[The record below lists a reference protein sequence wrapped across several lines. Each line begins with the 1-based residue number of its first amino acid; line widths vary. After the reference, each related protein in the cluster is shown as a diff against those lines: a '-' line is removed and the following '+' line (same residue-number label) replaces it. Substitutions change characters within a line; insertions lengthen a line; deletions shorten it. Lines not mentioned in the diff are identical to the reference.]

1 VANLL
6 PFDLEKALAGEPVV
20 TRLANTPVKG
30 LRDMREFGAD
40 PEEAIVGIHQGSA
53 VGWRIDGRFAEDES
67 SLDLFMA
74 APEPERLVLFHV
86 VCAGSRLSDGYES
99 PKDAKFVHGRSSS
112 DVLKLITEKIDGKWH
127 LVSAEVIRG

>member
-20 TRLANTPVKG
+20 ARSGVTIRG
-30 LRDMREFGAD
+30 LRDMREFGANS
-40 PEEAIVGIHQGSA
+40 EEALVGIHQGSA

-74 APEPERLVLFHV
+74 APRPERLVLFHV

-112 DVLKLITEKIDGKWH
+112 DVLKLITEKLDGKWH
-127 LVSAEVIRG
+127 LLSAEVIRG